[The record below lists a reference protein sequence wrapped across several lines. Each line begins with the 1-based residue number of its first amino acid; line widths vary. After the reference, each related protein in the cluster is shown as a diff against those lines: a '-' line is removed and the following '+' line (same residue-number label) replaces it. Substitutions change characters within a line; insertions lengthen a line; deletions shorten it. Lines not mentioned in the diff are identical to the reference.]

1 MCPQCGT
8 HHHRD
13 LNAAINI
20 ENEGRRIFYEEN
32 LDSPSGEPELGFRK
46 PELTL
51 VDCQDNSNL
60 FEDRLKQENQ
70 NNSNYLSLCKFDFL
84 ANLS

>member
-20 ENEGRRIFYEEN
+20 ENEGRRIFNE
-32 LDSPSGEPELGFRK
+32 DIVGFRK

-51 VDCQDNSNL
+51 VDYQDKSNL
-60 FEDRLKQENQ
+60 FEDRLKQENKIKEIH
-70 NNSNYLSLCKFDFL
+70 SFS
-84 ANLS
+84 